1 MKKIWFIINF
11 FLIGMVIIPD
21 VWAVNPTHADRIN
34 SYKGT
39 ETCLTC
45 HLKAAKE
52 VASSLHYQQQAEPQF
67 LKDWPKGQLAGMM
80 LSY

>member
-1 MKKIWFIINF
+1 MKKVWFIIFF
-11 FLIGMVIIPD
+11 FLVGTAIAQD
-21 VWAVNPTHADRIN
+21 VSAAKITHADRIS
-34 SYKGT
+34 SYKGG

-52 VASSLHYQQQAEPQF
+52 VASSLHYQQKGEPQF